1 MAHWWENYPWRMVQT
16 NLREVD
22 MDGISAESYARDLAD
37 FGATV
42 VNLNAAGILA
52 SYETELDCQEQS
64 RFLTGDSLEQMVKA
78 CHDRGIK
85 VIARCDFTK
94 VSERLY
100 EQHPEWAYRDAEGNA
115 LVYNGMAQVCFN
127 SDYQKTA
134 KLDILREVLG
144 KIPFDG
150 VFFNM
155 SGAIVTDYNGGIHGP
170 CHCANCTRDFKKA
183 FGEDA
188 EMPKEYVLTDPG
200 VMRYMGFTNKI
211 AAANKA
217 AMIAAIREI
226 SPELCIM
233 GTDVIRS
240 ETNSDVDRPQ
250 WVLSASMNSRLGSG
264 VGPKK
269 TVDNASTDFAG
280 FMFRHVSVSPA
291 QAALRQ
297 WQNLAN
303 SGCVSFFIMGTLA
316 NHRVTSSY
324 APTKEVFAL
333 QAANEDLFTHMESA
347 AEVLLLHDRNWQR
360 PSEEEMGWAEVL
372 TAAHIPYD
380 ELTAGDVKS
389 ADVLAGKRVVI
400 IPAIKS
406 LPAGAAEILDAF
418 AAEGG
423 TVIATA
429 DAGMIEKGRP
439 LPAPACRCLGVAQY
453 AGKVTDAKS
462 AMFIVEDSEAEL
474 FPNLKETPYI
484 GLGKTWYQVRPA
496 EGARTYL
503 GQIGEHP
510 TGPPELVYF
519 DADARTGACG
529 LVVNPFEKGQGIYIP
544 WTPGEL
550 YMQMGLENT
559 LLFMKDVL
567 QSFAGCA
574 DAACG
579 ASEMLEVD
587 ADVIRGTAKDDGF
600 LVQLVNL
607 SGSFG
612 MKFMKPVPMSG
623 VAVRVPAA
631 QLAKAGL
638 SAEGVRV
645 RTLRGG
651 SVEMT
656 ADGADLLLVLD
667 CLKDYE
673 GILLQAD

>member
-16 NLREVD
+16 NLREID
-22 MDGISAESYARDLAD
+22 MDGMDAEQYAQDLAD

-52 SYETELDCQEQS
+52 SYETALDCQEQS
-64 RFLTGDSLEQMVKA
+64 RFLTGDSLAQMVDA
-78 CHDRGIK
+78 CHKRGIK

-94 VSERLY
+94 VTERLY

-134 KLDILREVLG
+134 KIEILKEVLG
-144 KIPFDG
+144 LIPFDG

-170 CHCANCTRDFKKA
+170 CHCENCMRDFKKA

-188 EMPKEYVLTDPG
+188 RMPREYVLTDPM

-226 SPELCIM
+226 NPELCIM

-324 APTKEVFAL
+324 GPTKEVFAL
-333 QAANEDLFTHMESA
+333 QAAHEDLFTHMQSV

-380 ELTAGDVKS
+380 ELTAGDVKNKE
-389 ADVLAGKRVVI
+389 VLSGKKVVI
-400 IPAIKS
+400 VPAIKS
-406 LPAGAAEILDAF
+406 LPAGVAEILDAF
-418 AAEGG
+418 AKEGG

-439 LPAPACRCLGVAQY
+439 LPAPALKSLGISAY

-462 AMFIVEDSEAEL
+462 AMFVVEDDEAFCFE
-474 FPNLKETPYI
+474 NLKETPYV
-484 GLGKTWYQVRPA
+484 GLGKTWFKVCPA

-519 DADARTGACG
+519 EEGARTGECG
-529 LVVNPFEKGQGIYIP
+529 LVVNAFGNGQGIYIP
-544 WTPGEL
+544 WAPGEL

-567 QSFAGCA
+567 QGFAGCA
-574 DAACG
+574 DAAPE

-587 ADVIRGTAKDDGF
+587 LDQIRGTKEDDG
-600 LVQLVNL
+600 LLIQLVNL
-607 SGSFG
+607 SGHFG
-612 MKFMKPVPMSG
+612 MKYMKPVPQKDVILCISG
-623 VAVRVPAA
+623 S
-631 QLAKAGL
+631 QLKMAGL
-638 SAEGVRV
+638 SAENVTA

-651 SVEMT
+651 RVL
-656 ADGADLLLVLD
+656 ARAAGDDLQLTLD
-667 CLKDYE
+667 NLTDYE
-673 GILLQAD
+673 GILLQ